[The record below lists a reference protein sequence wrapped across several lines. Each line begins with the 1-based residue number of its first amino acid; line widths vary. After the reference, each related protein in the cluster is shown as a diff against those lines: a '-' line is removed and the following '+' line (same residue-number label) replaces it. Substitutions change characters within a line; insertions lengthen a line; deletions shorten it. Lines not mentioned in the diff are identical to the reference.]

1 MVINKEHVQEIL
13 EEVKDP
19 EIPVV
24 SIYDLGILRD
34 VKVENDF
41 VEVVITPTYTGCPAM
56 LEIERDINN
65 ALKKEGINDFKITT
79 VLSPAWSTDFMTER
93 GKANLK
99 EYGIAPPNPTN
110 EEDIECP
117 NCGSRNTKLLSQF
130 GSTACKSLFKCND
143 CLEPF
148 DYFKCH

>member
-79 VLSPAWSTDFMTER
+79 VLSPAWSTDFITER

>member
-34 VKVENDF
+34 VKVENGF

-117 NCGSRNTKLLSQF
+117 NCGSRNTNLVSQF